1 MSAES
6 DQETAVYE
14 IEQQVENTIDQ
25 LRDPGIAV
33 EKLPDECPEVGLSQ
47 SPVMNGIRIR
57 ANMRSNNRGPP

>member
-33 EKLPDECPEVGLSQ
+33 EKLPDECPEVGLSRLDHPGGGGVDL
-47 SPVMNGIRIR
+47 SRNHR
-57 ANMRSNNRGPP
+57 